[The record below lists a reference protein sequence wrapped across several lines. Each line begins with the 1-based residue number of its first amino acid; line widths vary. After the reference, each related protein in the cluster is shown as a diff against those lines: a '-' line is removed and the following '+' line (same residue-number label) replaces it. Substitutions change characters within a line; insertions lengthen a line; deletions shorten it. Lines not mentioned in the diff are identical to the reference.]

1 MIGVKPIAV
10 SSVSKMGIDE
20 LWERLREAGAPAPTE
35 ENAPETSLEAVTAS
49 ETLPESAE

>member
-20 LWERLREAGAPAPTE
+20 LWERLREAGAPDLTATPE
-35 ENAPETSLEAVTAS
+35 DAPETSPEV
-49 ETLPESAE
+49 LPESAE